1 MGNFE
6 MIGPIILGIVCI
18 VIGVLNLCG
27 NVSMLHGYH
36 RKRVSAEDMPI
47 FSRLV
52 GTGTIIMGAGIFT
65 AGGLSL
71 FSEALS
77 LPVYHN
83 VGIGILIAALVV
95 GLGFSFYA
103 MIKYNK
109 GIF

>member
-1 MGNFE
+1 MGKFE
-6 MIGPIILGIVCI
+6 SVAPIILGIVCI

-36 RKRVSAEDMPI
+36 RKRVSAEDMPA

-52 GTGTIIMGAGIFT
+52 GIGTIIMG
-65 AGGLSL
+65 
-71 FSEALS
+71 
-77 LPVYHN
+77 
-83 VGIGILIAALVV
+83 VGIGVGGVLSFLSETLSVPTYHSVGVGILIAALLV

>member
-1 MGNFE
+1 MEG
-6 MIGPIILGIVCI
+6 IIAILLGAVCI
-18 VIGVLNLCG
+18 VLGVLNTLG

-65 AGGLSL
+65 SGVLSL
-71 FSEALS
+71 LSEALS